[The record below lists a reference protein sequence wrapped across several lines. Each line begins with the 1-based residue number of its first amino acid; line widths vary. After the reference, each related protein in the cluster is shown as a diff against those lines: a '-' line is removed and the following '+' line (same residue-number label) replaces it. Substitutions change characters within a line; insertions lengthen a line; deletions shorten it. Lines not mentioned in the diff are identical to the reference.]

1 MKIKDGMLLQVS
13 QQEHGI
19 EIIVADQMTEQE
31 LTVALLAIV
40 SHNPR
45 YLSAIIKAV
54 QQSGQTSTKHTRKIN
69 DWSADRAAYW
79 ASACISVFNQ
89 WACFQTKAH
98 TVFRQHRGSP
108 ATVFEYG
115 NKRVVKAAPNQ
126 QQNEIR
132 EPKRWIYWA
141 AHQRPSPAHQRSL
154 TAWRY

>member
-40 SHNPR
+40 SHDPR

-69 DWSADRAAYW
+69 D
-79 ASACISVFNQ
+79 
-89 WACFQTKAH
+89 
-98 TVFRQHRGSP
+98 
-108 ATVFEYG
+108 
-115 NKRVVKAAPNQ
+115 
-126 QQNEIR
+126 
-132 EPKRWIYWA
+132 
-141 AHQRPSPAHQRSL
+141 
-154 TAWRY
+154 